1 MSEFIIPACFYR
13 ASRRTLVP
21 TSMRLFG
28 KNLDCRLRGND
39 ERVSI

>member
-1 MSEFIIPACFYR
+1 
-13 ASRRTLVP
+13 VP
-21 TSMRLFG
+21 TGMQVVFG